1 MLPKFNPTS
10 VLGRR
15 YLNVIRTQHAG
26 IELGNWAYQWKM
38 EFNPDPTKQ
47 ANEVLFSCKRSKVDH
62 PPIYFNDNPVER
74 IDEQKHLGL
83 ILTPTL
89 YFQKYLY
96 QKIQKA
102 KKNIGI
108 IKHLSIYLPMKTLNQ
123 MYKTF
128 VRPHLDYCD
137 IIYHEPPK
145 IDNGHDVT
153 LTAPMEEVER
163 VQYKGGLAVT
173 GAWQGSNRSK
183 LYDELGWEP
192 LTYRRLSHRLIMLFK
207 IVNRLIPYYLGEK
220 LPPAKNAFSDEP
232 IVIFREFRTRT
243 ERFAKSFFP
252 DAIKMWN
259 TLMPYFQEMPTLLAL
274 KKHLLSLFRPNAKSI
289 FNIHDPIGTKVL
301 FQLRLGLSK
310 LRQHKNKHN
319 FLDTPTDICLCKN
332 GVENTEHYLFKCKFY
347 ARIEKSLLHRL
358 LIY

>member
-1 MLPKFNPTS
+1 MGPLLFLIYINDLEKGLKSNVKFYADDTMLYSVVHDTS
-10 VLGRR
+10 TSAAD
-15 YLNVIRTQHAG
+15 LNHDL
-26 IELGNWAYQWKM
+26 ELIQNWAYQWKM

-47 ANEVLFSCKRSKVDH
+47 ATEVLFSCKRSKVNH
-62 PPIYFNDNPVER
+62 PPIYFNGIQVAK

-89 YFQKYLY
+89 YFQKHLF

-108 IKHLSIYLPMKTLNQ
+108 MKYLSAYLPMKTLNQ

-145 IDNGHDVT
+145 IDKGHEVT
-153 LTAPMEEVER
+153 LTAPMEEIER
-163 VQYKGGLAVT
+163 VQYKAALAVT
-173 GAWQGSNRSK
+173 GAWKGSNRSK
-183 LYDELGWEP
+183 LYEEIGWEP
-192 LTYRRLSHRLIMLFK
+192 LTYRRLSHRVIMLFK

-220 LPPAKNAFSDEP
+220 LPPARNAFSDEP

-252 DAIKMWN
+252 DAIRMWN
-259 TLMPYFQEMPTLLAL
+259 TLMPYFQEMPTLIIL
-274 KKHLLSLFRPNAKSI
+274 KKHLLSFFDLT
-289 FNIHDPIGTKVL
+289 PIVYSTSTT
-301 FQLRLGLSK
+301 R
-310 LRQHKNKHN
+310 
-319 FLDTPTDICLCKN
+319 
-332 GVENTEHYLFKCKFY
+332 
-347 ARIEKSLLHRL
+347 
-358 LIY
+358 